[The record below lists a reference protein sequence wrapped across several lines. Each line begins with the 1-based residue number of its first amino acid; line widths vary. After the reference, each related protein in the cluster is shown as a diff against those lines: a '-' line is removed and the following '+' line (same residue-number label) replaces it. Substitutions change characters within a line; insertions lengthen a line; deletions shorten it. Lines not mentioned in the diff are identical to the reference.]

1 MDASSLLG
9 GLLELLPVPLAGLA
23 YAKRAQTLAK
33 RGTPV
38 PPARRLAFA
47 AGLTLILI
55 ALFTPIARLA
65 DDLVYM
71 HMVEHLLIGDLAA
84 LLLVL
89 GLTGPIL
96 QPILKIRGLHWLQA
110 ISAPWGFRPS
120 IIFARLFHAAALRGA
135 SCSERLTSSM
145 ASIARPCRMRRMPN
159 SCSASAWSG

>member
-89 GLTGPIL
+89 RPHRPDPPAHPQDPRPPLAAGDLGPVGGL
-96 QPILKIRGLHWLQA
+96 
-110 ISAPWGFRPS
+110 SALGRRSRRLAPLRPV
-120 IIFARLFHAAALRGA
+120 
-135 SCSERLTSSM
+135 
-145 ASIARPCRMRRMPN
+145 
-159 SCSASAWSG
+159 